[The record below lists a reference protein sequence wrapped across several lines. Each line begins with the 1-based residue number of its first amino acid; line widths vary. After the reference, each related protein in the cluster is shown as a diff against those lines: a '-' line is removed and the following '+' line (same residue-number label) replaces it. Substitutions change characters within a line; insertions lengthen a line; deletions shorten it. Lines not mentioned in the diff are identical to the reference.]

1 MKEYGVRVGYMIY
14 SELRLNRLLSKVVE
28 QRKLMSPVLDFDYSE
43 LSKDELIEL
52 VDGIEN
58 GTITE
63 DRINEL
69 LSR

>member
-1 MKEYGVRVGYMIY
+1 MIY

>member
-1 MKEYGVRVGYMIY
+1 MIY

-43 LSKDELIEL
+43 LSKDELIDL

-58 GTITE
+58 GTITD
-63 DRINEL
+63 DRINGL

>member
-1 MKEYGVRVGYMIY
+1 MIY
-14 SELRLNRLLSKVVE
+14 SELRLNRLLSKVAE
-28 QRKLMSPVLDFDYSE
+28 QRKLMSPVLDYDYSK

-58 GTITE
+58 GTIAD

-69 LSR
+69 LAK

>member
-1 MKEYGVRVGYMIY
+1 MIY
-14 SELRLNRLLSKVVE
+14 SELRLNRLISKVAE
-28 QRKLMSPVLDFDYSE
+28 QRKLMSPVLDYDYSK

-58 GTITE
+58 VTITD

>member
-1 MKEYGVRVGYMIY
+1 MIY

-58 GTITE
+58 GTITDE
-63 DRINEL
+63 RINEL